1 MQDKKLERATRF
13 LEVANEDYATHQE
26 VADLVKTLVDT
37 MKGLK
42 TSIEKDLSSESKDA
56 MAMCK
61 RMEKDLNKCEKD
73 LKTLVDKSVSSASK
87 DLLNRFSG
95 ELDSLKRMITES
107 SKPFDSTDLQNQI
120 NVLMEYETPELEAVT
135 VRDLLETLTEE
146 ERLDASAIK
155 NLPEATKSIVSG
167 MNKVMP
173 LYNLLDVDIAG
184 ITAGQTIQWDG
195 NKWIAYTP
203 AGSGGT
209 PVWGEDLTSQ
219 GPGTSYTL
227 ANTPVSGTVRV
238 FKGGAYQQAGA
249 GGDYTISGAVI
260 TFNVSTQE
268 GEIILCDYSY

>member
-61 RMEKDLNKCEKD
+61 RLEKDLNKCEKD

-87 DLLNRFSG
+87 DILKRFSG
-95 ELDSLKRMITES
+95 ELDSLKRMITEA

-120 NVLMEYETPELEAVT
+120 DVLMAYETPELEAVT
-135 VRDLLETLTEE
+135 VRDLLETLTDE

-155 NLPEATKSIVSG
+155 NLPSATEKIVSG

-173 LYNLLDVDIAG
+173 FYNLLDVDVAG
-184 ITAGQTIQWDG
+184 ITSGQSIQWDG

-209 PVWGEDLTSQ
+209 PVWGEDLTPQ
-219 GPGTSYTL
+219 GVGTSFTL
-227 ANTPVSGTVRV
+227 AHTPLAGTVRL
-238 FKGGAYQQAGA
+238 FRGGAYQSVAN
-249 GGDYTISGAVI
+249 GDYSISGATI
-260 TFNVSTQE
+260 TLSVALIDTE
-268 GEIILCDYSY
+268 VLVCDYSF